1 VSVRAAMPSD
11 AEDVAALIRAYD
23 EAHGVPPDTSAD
35 DLRRQWEEVELE
47 RDSWL
52 FELDG
57 RLAGY
62 ACVYGRGAEHLT
74 IDGYVR
80 PDFTGRGLGRQI
92 LRLGEERARERGA
105 TRVDDATLHA
115 DVRGRALLEDDGY
128 VFVRAFL
135 RMEIE
140 LDEPPAEP
148 PVPDGLRL
156 VALTEAD
163 DPAVHAAL
171 EEAFAD
177 HWQHTPIS
185 YEAWL
190 RRNEGSDRSLWF
202 AVKDGDELAGVSL
215 NERERHGSGWIDSL
229 GTRRAWRG
237 RGVAH
242 ALLLASF
249 AEFRRR
255 GERVVRLA
263 VDASNPTGAV
273 RVYERVGMRAAW
285 RADVFAKDL

>member
-1 VSVRAAMPSD
+1 VNVRAATPGD
-11 AEDVAALIRAYD
+11 AEDVAALVRAYD

-35 DLRRQWEEVELE
+35 DLRREWEELDLE

-52 FELDG
+52 FGLDG

-62 ACVYGRGAEHLT
+62 ACVYGRGAERLT

-80 PDFTGRGLGRQI
+80 PGFTGRGLGRQI
-92 LRLGEERARERGA
+92 LRVAEQRARERGA
-105 TRVDDATLHA
+105 TRVHDATLHA
-115 DVRGRALLEDDGY
+115 DERGRALLEDDGY

-140 LDEPPAEP
+140 LDEPPPEP
-148 PVPDGLRL
+148 SLAAGLQL

-163 DPAVHAAL
+163 DPAAHAAL
-171 EEAFAD
+171 QEAFAD
-177 HWQHTPIS
+177 HWEHTPLP
-185 YEAWL
+185 YETWL

-202 AVKDGDELAGVSL
+202 GVKDGDELAGVSL

-237 RGVAH
+237 RGIAH

-255 GERVVRLA
+255 GQPVVRLA

-273 RVYERVGMRAAW
+273 RVYERAGMRVAW